1 MKMGKNWL
9 IKYKNLEKKF
19 YKKMKKNLKNW
30 PEVGFLRPSFIME
43 VYGNIGFSRLFLVWL
58 NQIK

>member
-19 YKKMKKNLKNW
+19 YKKMKKNLKN
-30 PEVGFLRPSFIME
+30 F
-43 VYGNIGFSRLFLVWL
+43 
-58 NQIK
+58 